1 MSRWSDDRLTN
12 EQIKGLHPKQLIHV
26 IVDQQFDYW
35 YDPCGKSGHDY
46 NRYITKRAKMALDV
60 LREKF
65 EQERPAIITA
75 QLIKSSNDWQFLAH
89 ALLDSV
95 NGGGSMG
102 GFAQT
107 TLTRLKNLL
116 WHGELVEQN
125 VLDDIVEAT
134 KETK

>member
-1 MSRWSDDRLTN
+1 MSRWSDERLTDA
-12 EQIKGLHPKQLIHV
+12 QINDLHPKQLVHI

-46 NRYITKRAKMALDV
+46 NRYLTGRSKRALDV
-60 LREKF
+60 LRSKWDREK
-65 EQERPAIITA
+65 PAIITA
-75 QLIKSSNDWQFLAH
+75 QLIKGSNDWEFLTS

-95 NGGGSMG
+95 HGGGSMG

-116 WHGELVEQN
+116 WHGELVASN
-125 VLDDIVEAT
+125 VLDDIVDAI
-134 KETK
+134 KEK